1 MLETEVGT
9 LSSVPVDT
17 PVESRNLLRDRI
29 SNYVE
34 TESVPFA
41 KVGETTF
48 GGV

>member
-17 PVESRNLLRDRI
+17 PVEGGNLLSDRI

-34 TESVPFA
+34 TERVPFA
-41 KVGETTF
+41 EIGESTF
-48 GGV
+48 S